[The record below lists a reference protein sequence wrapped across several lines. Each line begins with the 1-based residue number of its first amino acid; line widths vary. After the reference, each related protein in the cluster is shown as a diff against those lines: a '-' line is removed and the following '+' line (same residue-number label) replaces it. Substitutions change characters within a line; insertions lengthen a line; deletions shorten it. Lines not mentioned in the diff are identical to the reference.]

1 VSDDDLRNNSEI
13 YVTAIPPRPVG
24 SATVVNAAAPQ
35 SANIAPGS
43 IASIRGNALGSDVKV
58 NGQAALIFYVSA
70 SEVVFEVPSGLVAG
84 PAQFLVTNADGL
96 QSKAEAV
103 ISPTAPGVFNTA
115 GEAVILNSDT
125 LTPGPFD
132 PSKGELRLSI
142 FVTGVAQANGVSV
155 TINNKPVIVETVVR
169 ASLPGLDEIHVHVR
183 NVNTRRHC

>member
-1 VSDDDLRNNSEI
+1 LLDLPTGAVQQITNAPSSATAEVVSSLNFDGSVVAFNFPRILSGTVSDDDLRNNSEI

-103 ISPTAPGVFNTA
+103 TATIFTSVPPSRARIRLVASFPSISG
-115 GEAVILNSDT
+115 IL
-125 LTPGPFD
+125 
-132 PSKGELRLSI
+132 RSI
-142 FVTGVAQANGVSV
+142 QMKCGRQ
-155 TINNKPVIVETVVR
+155 
-169 ASLPGLDEIHVHVR
+169 L
-183 NVNTRRHC
+183 